1 MNTISFQH
9 LPNEII
15 EYLTLAQVSS
25 LCSLSMEEANELV
38 EFGAIRFDKIDG
50 DEGYLAT
57 NQLEPLRIACRL
69 RRDFDLE
76 LFTVVISV
84 EHLRSIA
91 ELKCQLHGHRALSTS
106 STT

>member
-1 MNTISFQH
+1 MNTMSFQH

-25 LCSLSMEEANELV
+25 LCALSMEEANELV
-38 EFGAIRFDKIDG
+38 EYGAIRFDKIDG

-57 NQLEPLRIACRL
+57 NQLEPLRIACQL
-69 RRDFDLE
+69 RRDFDMD

-84 EHLRSIA
+84 AHLKSIA
-91 ELKCQLHGHRALSTS
+91 DLKQQLHSYRVLSRFDNS
-106 STT
+106 